1 MTEIDPEEVEAA
13 ERAAEAARA
22 LAAIS
27 CPYCQKVIS
36 AHEVIS
42 PGHCGGNACFLAQLN
57 KTVKAREELRRSDY
71 EDRQNSAKEQLDDK
85 LSAAA
90 KFHDTTTDELLVAVV
105 PFQNEPIEPLDAAQ
119 RDAFEAHLHRVV
131 EEAFVAEP
139 GDILMLNYIQKTD
152 AEPEI
157 IDAGCAACQGFCCKR
172 GGGDNHAF
180 LTRQTVYH
188 LRDTK
193 PELEPA
199 EIIEHYL
206 NALPDQ
212 SVRGAC
218 VFQSEVGCTLEREWR
233 AALCNSFHCHD
244 LHAMHDLTDGRAD
257 VPLAIV
263 GINDDIAENVVA
275 FGAEKG
281 WEKI

>member
-1 MTEIDPEEVEAA
+1 MTEIDQEDIEAA

-36 AHEVIS
+36 SHEVIS
-42 PGHCGGNACFLAQLN
+42 PGHCGGNTCFLAHLN
-57 KTVKAREELRRSDY
+57 KTVKAREDLRRSDY
-71 EDRQNSAKEQLDDK
+71 QDRQNCAKAQVAEKLRGAAGFHSAEVDD
-85 LSAAA
+85 
-90 KFHDTTTDELLVAVV
+90 LLVAVV
-105 PFQNEPIEPLDAAQ
+105 PYQNEPVEPLGAEQKA
-119 RDAFEAHLHRVV
+119 AFEAHLNSVV
-131 EEAFVAEP
+131 KEAFEANP

-188 LRDTK
+188 LRNTK
-193 PELEPA
+193 PELEPE
-199 EIIEHYL
+199 EIVEHYL
-206 NALPDQ
+206 NALPVQ

-218 VFQSEVGCTLEREWR
+218 VFQSEIGCTLEREWR

-263 GINDDIAENVVA
+263 GINDDTAENVVA